1 MSGPGWDGQR
11 YSSVEG
17 IDGKG
22 RAYQN
27 ASRSFVR
34 LLWFLDFVYE
44 MVHYLRE
51 HPDVLLVSWDHG
63 IGHAPEGGSRGV
75 RLGSERSTQ
84 HVGAERIPHR
94 CGGVPIAGHLH
105 DEDFGGSNAAASRC
119 AVG

>member
-1 MSGPGWDGQR
+1 M
-11 YSSVEG
+11 
-17 IDGKG
+17 
-22 RAYQN
+22 
-27 ASRSFVR
+27 R

-84 HVGAERIPHR
+84 HVGAKRIPYR
-94 CGGVPIAGHLH
+94 RGGVPIKSHLH